1 MNAFFVDFLSRS
13 RQRMEQQKLVI
24 IGNGMATSRLLDE
37 LLSRGA
43 DSFQITVF
51 GEEPGGAYNRIQL
64 SPLLAGETDRKSI
77 QLKTAAWYKSH
88 AISLHSGDAV
98 MQIDRAQRRVISQN
112 GQVCDYD
119 QLILATGSRPA
130 RIAAANQSLAGIYDF
145 RTEQDVEQIITQG
158 ACSRD
163 ALVVGGGLLGLE
175 AAHALAKKGLKVTLI
190 HRGDW
195 LMNRQLD
202 PCAGALL
209 RAALAA
215 RGIRFVLG
223 DEISHFEGEKVL
235 QAAVLK
241 SGTRLNVQLAV
252 IATGIT
258 PNCTLARAAGLD
270 CDRGLQVDD
279 LLRSSDTA
287 ISALGEC
294 IEHRGRTFGLVAP
307 IWEQARLLAD
317 RLVRGLATP
326 YRDAPVPTKLKVSG
340 INLFSAGEYLDAP
353 ELDSLTFSDPHS
365 GVYRKLLLRNNR
377 LVGAVLYGDA
387 QDGQWYFEL
396 MQRQADLSDLK
407 PALLFGRPPCTDDNP
422 SLPATLAIQ
431 EIAV

>member
-1 MNAFFVDFLSRS
+1 ME
-13 RQRMEQQKLVI
+13 RQHLVI

-37 LLSRGA
+37 LHSRDA
-43 DSFQITVF
+43 SAYQITVF
-51 GEEPGGAYNRIQL
+51 GDEPGGAYNRIQL

-77 QLKTAAWYKSH
+77 QLKSSLWYRNH
-88 AISLHSGDAV
+88 GIRLHSNDAV
-98 MQIDRAQRRVISQN
+98 IAIDREQQTVTSQA
-112 GQVCDYD
+112 GLRCHYD

-130 RIAAANQSLAGIYDF
+130 KIPAGNQALAGIFDF
-145 RTEQDVEQIITQG
+145 RTEQDVERIL
-158 ACSRD
+158 SRSSQSRA
-163 ALVVGGGLLGLE
+163 ALVIGGGLLGLE
-175 AAHALAKKGLKVTLI
+175 AAHALARKGLGVTLI

-202 PCAGALL
+202 PEAGELL
-209 RAALAA
+209 RAELAQ
-215 RGIRFVLG
+215 RGIQFVLG
-223 DEISHFEGEKVL
+223 DEVSHFEGSEQL
-235 QAAVLK
+235 TGAVLK
-241 SGTRLNVQLAV
+241 SGQRLDAQLAI

-258 PNCTLARAAGLD
+258 PNSALARDAGLD
-270 CDRGLQVDD
+270 CGRGLRVDD
-279 LLRSSDTA
+279 LLRSSDTR

-353 ELDSLTFSDPHS
+353 QLQSLTLGDRQS
-365 GVYRKLLLRNNR
+365 GVYRKLLLRDNR
-377 LVGAVLYGDA
+377 LVGAVLYGDV

-396 MQRQADLSDLK
+396 MQGQQELGDLL
-407 PALLFGRPPCTDDNP
+407 PQLIFGRACCLDDNP
-422 SLPATLAIQ
+422 DVPATAAPAITQ

>member
-1 MNAFFVDFLSRS
+1 
-13 RQRMEQQKLVI
+13 MELQKLVI

-37 LLSRGA
+37 LLSRDA
-43 DSFQITVF
+43 SAYQITVF
-51 GEEPGGAYNRIQL
+51 GDEPGGAYNRIQL
-64 SPLLAGETDRKSI
+64 SPLLAGDTDRKSI
-77 QLKTAAWYKSH
+77 QLKSNLWYKNH
-88 AISLHSGDAV
+88 GISLHSNDAV
-98 MQIDRAQRRVISQN
+98 VEIDRAQRFVISHK
-112 GQVCDYD
+112 GLRCEYD

-130 RIAAANQSLAGIYDF
+130 RIPADNQALAGIFDF
-145 RTEQDVEQIITQG
+145 RTEQDVEHILAQS
-158 ACSRD
+158 ARSRD
-163 ALVVGGGLLGLE
+163 ALVIGGGLLGLE
-175 AAHALAKKGLKVTLI
+175 AADALAKKGLGVTLI

-202 PCAGALL
+202 ACAGELL
-209 RAALAA
+209 RAELAL

-223 DEISHFEGEKVL
+223 DEISHFEGSEQL
-235 QAAVLK
+235 QGAVLK
-241 SGTRLNVQLAV
+241 SGTRLDAQLAI

-258 PNCTLARAAGLD
+258 PNSALARSAALE

-279 LLRSSDTA
+279 LLRSSDA
-287 ISALGEC
+287 RISALGEC

-353 ELDSLTFSDPHS
+353 ELDSLTLGDSAS
-365 GVYRKLLLRNNR
+365 GVYRKLLLRDNR
-377 LVGAVLYGDA
+377 LVGVVLYGDV

-396 MQRQADLSDLK
+396 MQRQQDLGE
-407 PALLFGRPPCTDDNP
+407 LLPQLIFGRACCLDEIPEVPVTA
-422 SLPATLAIQ
+422 SITQ